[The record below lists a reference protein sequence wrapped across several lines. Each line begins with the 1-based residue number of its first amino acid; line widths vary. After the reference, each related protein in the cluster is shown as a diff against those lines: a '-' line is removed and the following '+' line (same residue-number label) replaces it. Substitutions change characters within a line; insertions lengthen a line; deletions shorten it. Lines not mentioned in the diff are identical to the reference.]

1 MGYDRF
7 ASIIGDNNLNA
18 FREAVPIAIGQK
30 QRSALTIV
38 GPANRQERRAGERQS
53 VVGRG
58 AKAIAES
65 PPDQN
70 GGNPEIVAGAL

>member
-38 GPANRQERRAGERQS
+38 GPANR
-53 VVGRG
+53 
-58 AKAIAES
+58 
-65 PPDQN
+65 
-70 GGNPEIVAGAL
+70 